1 MWFDIANVI
10 NEVIPIKN
18 IMCSDY
24 PIYEILSPVS
34 YAIHILLFD
43 PKTGSKMKSTEIIL
57 LETEG
62 ISTIPALI

>member
-1 MWFDIANVI
+1 MWFDITNVI

-18 IMCSDY
+18 KMCSDY
-24 PIYEILSPVS
+24 PIYKILSAVS

-43 PKTGSKMKSTEIIL
+43 TKTGSKMKSTEIIL
-57 LETEG
+57 LEREG